1 MRTPAIT
8 LAILIA
14 AAVAARPALAQTA
27 EEKPVAS
34 LPPATGSAAVAE
46 IDQQPPPKPPPPKPQ
61 PKPTIPRRTPK
72 PGVGAFVLFDNE
84 WMTAK
89 DTFDAVFEKST
100 LAGPGLGGEAFNL
113 FRGLFARVT
122 YSKTTENGTRV
133 SIVNG
138 ETLPLNIPL
147 ELKLSTTEVAGGWR
161 VPFGQPRRTGV
172 PAVLRAPRLHA
183 YGGGGFLFVSYRES
197 SSFAETGDDSRES
210 FTGYT
215 VFGGVDVTIW
225 KLIYAGAEAQFRI
238 VPDAL
243 GEAGAS
249 KEFGETDLGGVVV
262 RVLFGLRK

>member
-1 MRTPAIT
+1 MRTPAIA
-8 LAILIA
+8 LALLIA
-14 AAVAARPALAQTA
+14 AAFAARPALAQTA
-27 EEKPVAS
+27 EEKPGVSPISGAS
-34 LPPATGSAAVAE
+34 AQTE

-61 PKPTIPRRTPK
+61 PKPTIPSRKPK

-89 DTFDAVFEKST
+89 DTFDAVFDKST
-100 LAGPGLGGEAFNL
+100 FTFPGIGGEAFNL
-113 FRGLFARVT
+113 FGGLFARVT
-122 YSKTTENGTRV
+122 YGKTTENGTRV
-133 SIVNG
+133 AVVDG
-138 ETLPLNIPL
+138 EALPLNIPL
-147 ELKLSTTEVAGGWR
+147 ELELSTTEVAGGWR

-210 FTGYT
+210 FIGYT

-243 GEAGAS
+243 GEGGAS
-249 KEFGETDLGGVVV
+249 REFEETDLGGVVV
-262 RVLFGLRK
+262 RVLFGVRK

>member
-14 AAVAARPALAQTA
+14 AAVTARPALAQTA

-215 VFGGVDVTIW
+215 VFGWVDVTIW

-262 RVLFGLRK
+262 RVLFGVRK